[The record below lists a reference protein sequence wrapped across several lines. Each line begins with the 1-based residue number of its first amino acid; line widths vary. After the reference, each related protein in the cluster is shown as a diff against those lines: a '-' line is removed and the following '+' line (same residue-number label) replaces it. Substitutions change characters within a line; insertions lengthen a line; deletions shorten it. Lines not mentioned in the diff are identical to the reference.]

1 MARGSASDEQ
11 IERLYKEM
19 FHKLYVYAL
28 RIMRDPSLAE
38 EAVQNTFCIACE
50 RELKLIESTNPPG
63 WLMNVLKNVIRK
75 TMRERAKLAAAVLDA
90 LDEND
95 VSVTDE
101 IDVDTLY
108 SDISKTEDFRLL
120 KRVALDNCTIL
131 ELSEELGVPF
141 EACKKRV
148 QRARARLRKKIQ
160 ENE

>member
-1 MARGSASDEQ
+1 M
-11 IERLYKEM
+11 
-19 FHKLYVYAL
+19 KL
-28 RIMRDPSLAE
+28 M
-38 EAVQNTFCIACE
+38 
-50 RELKLIESTNPPG
+50 ESTNPPG
-63 WLMNVLKNVIRK
+63 WLMNVLKNVIRN

-108 SDISKTEDFRLL
+108 SDVSQTEDFRLL

-131 ELSEELGVPF
+131 ELSEELGVSF
-141 EACKKRV
+141 EAYKKRV
-148 QRARARLRKKIQ
+148 QRARARLRKKIH

>member
-11 IERLYKEM
+11 IKRLYKEM

-50 RELKLIESTNPPG
+50 RELKLMESQNPHG
-63 WLMNVLKNVIRK
+63 WLMNVLKNVIRN
-75 TMRERAKLAAAVLDA
+75 TMRERAKLAAAVLDV

-148 QRARARLRKKIQ
+148 QRARKRLRKKI
-160 ENE
+160 NEKE

>member
-50 RELKLIESTNPPG
+50 RELKLMESTNPPG
-63 WLMNVLKNVIRK
+63 WLMNVLKNVIRN
-75 TMRERAKLAAAVLDA
+75 TMRERAKLATAVLDV

-108 SDISKTEDFRLL
+108 SDVSVLH
-120 KRVALDNCTIL
+120 C
-131 ELSEELGVPF
+131 P
-141 EACKKRV
+141 
-148 QRARARLRKKIQ
+148 
-160 ENE
+160 